1 MEAVKDHV
9 DFFATKKTTQ
19 VSHVGRFLSLIIFP
33 IMVGVYTYFLFFD
46 VNAGI
51 ITSNMGVATICPEF
65 QFTCAKDTAPYGCE
79 VAAVGTKSKAIFAK
93 DGNKKLHNGTM
104 KPGERGNFV
113 LCPGYTDGLDIS
125 LRASQN
131 FNPQGSQHNT
141 PIAASCRAPNRYKH
155 LGIFVGA
162 TNGLVYIVD
171 LLTMQRKVTFNLRSK
186 AEFQGISK
194 CSSLCL
200 STENNMGGAGGATLI
215 ACDGKLIAINPSFE
229 KNAQTT
235 AVLVHQFDKDFQP
248 TTGFIDPKSVAAFI
262 GGMYGDAIGAS
273 AKSRLH
279 KVTLNNP
286 TASKVQF
293 TTVATGA
300 TKKDLV
306 TDIQAS
312 MLRYDPTKDQ
322 CVKVIAGQPSTANP
336 LTGNEIK
343 KTAADATCD
352 AKTNSND
359 CGNAQGAGGTTCTWR
374 TKEESYN
381 FGYFGDNEGKVY
393 FIDNLKTAA
402 SGTAVAKTLDIDIFM
417 TGTGNAATHTGIGKT
432 YGAITAFGNNEE
444 EDHKADHVMIGTGSG
459 TVLAYNADFN
469 KEIWKATLSGGQIMV
484 IADDKFANTKSFI
497 GTNYPGTLYTL
508 DRKNGR
514 ISQATNMDGSITT
527 GFIVSDEAAQCQ
539 AYISTEEGVVMK
551 MTSDITQAIDPATGK
566 NVVTG
571 AGPWQHLAKRI
582 GYIRKSEDLQLNGS
596 QIPKEVTI
604 SDETHFTFPPAGEGL
619 NVFTMVGSRTRDV
632 NAGTLNA
639 SFLAYDAVAVAGFK
653 QYPCQTK
660 QADTY
665 CKRINLAP
673 LAMDVLVSPQYSTL
687 QVVSIYLSFV
697 FGVIYFLLLVCAKG
711 IVRGLNLKTVWSA
724 NPFSNPTKPPQTELT
739 TGRRKSEF
747 RNPLTETE
755 KTESPRRPS
764 ALIQKIRGSQKKVLE
779 NNDRSEV

>member
-1 MEAVKDHV
+1 
-9 DFFATKKTTQ
+9 
-19 VSHVGRFLSLIIFP
+19 
-33 IMVGVYTYFLFFD
+33 
-46 VNAGI
+46 
-51 ITSNMGVATICPEF
+51 
-65 QFTCAKDTAPYGCE
+65 
-79 VAAVGTKSKAIFAK
+79 
-93 DGNKKLHNGTM
+93 
-104 KPGERGNFV
+104 
-113 LCPGYTDGLDIS
+113 
-125 LRASQN
+125 
-131 FNPQGSQHNT
+131 
-141 PIAASCRAPNRYKH
+141 
-155 LGIFVGA
+155 
-162 TNGLVYIVD
+162 
-171 LLTMQRKVTFNLRSK
+171 
-186 AEFQGISK
+186 
-194 CSSLCL
+194 
-200 STENNMGGAGGATLI
+200 
-215 ACDGKLIAINPSFE
+215 
-229 KNAQTT
+229 
-235 AVLVHQFDKDFQP
+235 
-248 TTGFIDPKSVAAFI
+248 
-262 GGMYGDAIGAS
+262 
-273 AKSRLH
+273 
-279 KVTLNNP
+279 
-286 TASKVQF
+286 
-293 TTVATGA
+293 
-300 TKKDLV
+300 
-306 TDIQAS
+306 

-322 CVKVIAGQPSTANP
+322 CVLEVATNAQTSP

-343 KTAADATCD
+343 KTTADATCD
-352 AKTNSND
+352 SKTTKLTCEAASST
-359 CGNAQGAGGTTCTWR
+359 GTPSTTCTWR
-374 TKEESYN
+374 TKKESYN

-393 FIDNLKTAA
+393 FIDDLKGAA
-402 SGTAVAKTLDIDIFM
+402 PGTAVAKTLDIDIFM
-417 TGTGNAATHTGIGKT
+417 TGTTAKHTGIGKA

-673 LAMDVLVSPQYSTL
+673 LAMDVRVSPQYSTL

-764 ALIQKIRGSQKKVLE
+764 ALIKKIRSSQKKVLE

>member
-1 MEAVKDHV
+1 
-9 DFFATKKTTQ
+9 
-19 VSHVGRFLSLIIFP
+19 
-33 IMVGVYTYFLFFD
+33 
-46 VNAGI
+46 
-51 ITSNMGVATICPEF
+51 
-65 QFTCAKDTAPYGCE
+65 
-79 VAAVGTKSKAIFAK
+79 
-93 DGNKKLHNGTM
+93 
-104 KPGERGNFV
+104 
-113 LCPGYTDGLDIS
+113 
-125 LRASQN
+125 
-131 FNPQGSQHNT
+131 
-141 PIAASCRAPNRYKH
+141 
-155 LGIFVGA
+155 
-162 TNGLVYIVD
+162 
-171 LLTMQRKVTFNLRSK
+171 
-186 AEFQGISK
+186 
-194 CSSLCL
+194 
-200 STENNMGGAGGATLI
+200 
-215 ACDGKLIAINPSFE
+215 
-229 KNAQTT
+229 
-235 AVLVHQFDKDFQP
+235 
-248 TTGFIDPKSVAAFI
+248 
-262 GGMYGDAIGAS
+262 
-273 AKSRLH
+273 
-279 KVTLNNP
+279 
-286 TASKVQF
+286 
-293 TTVATGA
+293 
-300 TKKDLV
+300 
-306 TDIQAS
+306 
-312 MLRYDPTKDQ
+312 
-322 CVKVIAGQPSTANP
+322 
-336 LTGNEIK
+336 
-343 KTAADATCD
+343 
-352 AKTNSND
+352 
-359 CGNAQGAGGTTCTWR
+359 
-374 TKEESYN
+374 
-381 FGYFGDNEGKVY
+381 
-393 FIDNLKTAA
+393 
-402 SGTAVAKTLDIDIFM
+402 
-417 TGTGNAATHTGIGKT
+417 
-432 YGAITAFGNNEE
+432 
-444 EDHKADHVMIGTGSG
+444 MIGTGSG

-673 LAMDVLVSPQYSTL
+673 LAMDVRVSPQYSTL

-764 ALIQKIRGSQKKVLE
+764 ALIKKIRGSQKKVLE